1 MHRTSDLKLD
11 FLGWIPRFEDQF
23 IDSQSIIAF
32 SALLSFKGRQS
43 VKTLFK
49 EALVGEGSVSKKVKA
64 ILRKSSLRG
73 HASLSTTP
81 ALAISFQGSKFLD
94 SLLTGTVFSSSLMS
108 SGRRAQTSAKDI
120 VFPDNIYIRKET
132 RFLYQKQMEKNID
145 FLNKMLANGIP
156 KDAASK
162 IMPYG
167 LVGTGTL
174 ILPIESIIGFEREL
188 EHEKEWMPEDAVI
201 FLNEVKKKLKKFGL
215 DDLYHTRKAAPRNV
229 YHFPNIFKNPKTTN
243 MAQDFS
249 KGLKPAKLSQIV
261 SFEAQMT
268 PNFRKRLKALNQ
280 IIKNMATSKRKI
292 KNQWLKV
299 LLKRKE
305 LCRDYSPAVALS
317 MISSVSWRVW
327 GEKKRHRTVPQVV
340 DSIYAS
346 VERASRVFKKAYP
359 KIKTNK
365 IEDKLLKEID
375 FVFAVPPAIV
385 SDKKILASY
394 LKTVAE
400 SLFTYE
406 ELIKK
411 GIPAR
416 DAIYVIPRG
425 IRILVLQNFDLYN
438 LITGY
443 YPLRL
448 CPTAEEQ
455 MKRRSEVEWLM
466 IKRVLEKR
474 GLEDLLS
481 LIVPKCHLAGFCP
494 EQKSCGKIKALVPYY
509 NEEFHQEMKEELEK
523 KFLESKK
530 GDWKG
535 LDKGLALI

>member
-1 MHRTSDLKLD
+1 MHLTSDLKLD

-49 EALVGEGSVSKKVKA
+49 EALAGESSVSKKVKA

-81 ALAISFQGSKFLD
+81 VLAISFQGSKFLD

-108 SGRRAQTSAKDI
+108 SGRRAKTSAKDI
-120 VFPDNIYIRKET
+120 VFPDNIYIRKGV

-145 FLNKMLANGIP
+145 FLNKMLVNDIP

-188 EHEKEWMPEDAVI
+188 EYEKKWMPKDAVI

-229 YHFPNIFKNPKTTN
+229 YHFPNIFKNPKTSN
-243 MAQDFS
+243 LARDFET
-249 KGLKPAKLSQIV
+249 KRQPDKLSAIV
-261 SFEAQMT
+261 GFQSQVT
-268 PNFRKRLKALNQ
+268 PQLLKRLKKLNNE
-280 IIKNMATSKRKI
+280 IVAMAGSKRKI

-299 LLKRKE
+299 LLQRKE

-327 GEKKRHRTVPQVV
+327 GEKKRHRTVPEVV
-340 DSIYAS
+340 DSIYSS
-346 VERASRVFKKAYP
+346 VNKALRVFKKVYP

-385 SDKKILASY
+385 NDKKILVDY
-394 LKTVAE
+394 LKTAAE

-406 ELIKK
+406 KLIKK

-455 MKRRSEVEWLM
+455 MKRRSEIEWAM
-466 IKRVLEKR
+466 IKRLLEKR
-474 GLEDLLS
+474 GLKDLLS

-494 EQKSCGKIKALVPYY
+494 EQKFCGRIKALVSNYD
-509 NEEFHQEMKEELEK
+509 EKFHQEMKEELER
-523 KFLESKK
+523 KFSQSKK
-530 GDWKG
+530 
-535 LDKGLALI
+535 AV